1 MCEERREVDIS
12 VVILTYFHEPYIA
25 KCLDSVLAQE
35 TNLRVDILVGD
46 DASQDGTPEII
57 RDYAARYPNRIQTVF
72 HKENVG
78 ATRNGADVGA
88 LIRGKYVA
96 YLEGDDYWLDPHKLQ
111 KQWEIL
117 EAHPEYSAC
126 CGRCV
131 LIDENGQTNY
141 TRTPHFVWNRRLY
154 TLEDL
159 VDTWNIPGQMS
170 TLMYRTALN
179 GVAPEAAVLA
189 YQAHRTVGDKTQ
201 TLLLLAHGPIYCSGE
216 ILSAYRSVD
225 KSGGHNWFS
234 IHHSNPYRNY
244 DMFMY
249 PCKLEA
255 WAREYMELPADKHF
269 GKRNPY
275 RFCRFVEEL
284 VREPSWTR
292 AKYLA
297 GMVRASHQPL
307 RYAWLILKALIEME

>member
-1 MCEERREVDIS
+1 MERYPGRIQAV
-12 VVILTYFHEPYIA
+12 FHE
-25 KCLDSVLAQE
+25 
-35 TNLRVDILVGD
+35 
-46 DASQDGTPEII
+46 
-57 RDYAARYPNRIQTVF
+57 
-72 HKENVG
+72 ENVG

-96 YLEGDDYWLDPHKLQ
+96 YLEGDDCWLDPRKLQ

-131 LIDENGQTNY
+131 VIDENGQPDY
-141 TRTPHFVWNRRLY
+141 TRTPHFVWNRRVY
-154 TLEDL
+154 TLDDL
-159 VDTWNIPGQMS
+159 VETWNIPGQMS
-170 TLMYRTALN
+170 TLMYRTVLN
-179 GVAPEAAVLA
+179 GVTQEAASLA

-201 TLLLLAHGPIYCSGE
+201 TLLLLAHGPIYCSGDV
-216 ILSAYRSVD
+216 LSCYRSVD

-255 WAREYMELPADKHF
+255 WAREYMGLPKDKHF

-275 RFCRFVEEL
+275 RFCRFVEET
-284 VREPSWTR
+284 VRDPSWTR
-292 AKYLA
+292 VKYLA
-297 GMVRASHQPL
+297 EMVRQSCQPA
-307 RYAWLILKALIEME
+307 RYSWMILKALIEME

>member
-141 TRTPHFVWNRRLY
+141 TRTPHFVWNRKLY

-249 PCKLEA
+249 PCKLES

>member
-131 LIDENGQTNY
+131 VIAEIGQTNY

-201 TLLLLAHGPIYCSGE
+201 TLLLLAHGPIYRSGE

-249 PCKLEA
+249 PCKLES

>member
-249 PCKLEA
+249 PCKLES

-284 VREPSWTR
+284 VREPSWRR
-292 AKYLA
+292 AQYLA
-297 GMVRASHQPL
+297 GMVRARPQPL